1 MYRKLFI
8 DSSFWI
14 NLALKG
20 EPHHEEAVD
29 FFKISINEGRALFT
43 SNDVVDETVTR
54 LFYRSGFRIAK
65 DFYEIFQDNV
75 RRGLLTQL
83 WTDEQLQV
91 EAWEILK
98 KFREHK
104 LSLTDATSVA
114 LIERFRLDAIT
125 SFDQDFKKIGITTLP

>member
-1 MYRKLFI
+1 
-8 DSSFWI
+8 
-14 NLALKG
+14 
-20 EPHHEEAVD
+20 
-29 FFKISINEGRALFT
+29 
-43 SNDVVDETVTR
+43 
-54 LFYRSGFRIAK
+54 
-65 DFYEIFQDNV
+65 V